1 MEEGEL
7 RALKEGD
14 LAAVRAFH
22 AACFRPLYTFC
33 YYRLGR
39 DHHATEEVVQE
50 TLVLGLKRIADYE
63 PRKSDIHTW
72 LAWLARNGI
81 RHANAERRRFVVLE
95 PGHVEAA
102 EPPDEEPPLE
112 TAELVGV
119 ALERLP
125 EHYRT
130 VLEKKYVRGE
140 SVRSIAESTATSEQ
154 AVQSLLARAR
164 DAFRR
169 AFEGVA
175 GARAPG
181 IKAEESV

>member
-1 MEEGEL
+1 MEDGEL
-7 RALKEGD
+7 RALKRGD
-14 LAAVRAFH
+14 LAAVHAFH

-33 YYRLGR
+33 HYRLGR

-50 TLVLGLKRIADYE
+50 TLVLGLERIAHYE
-63 PRKSDIHTW
+63 PAKSDIHTW
-72 LAWLARNGI
+72 LAWLARKAI
-81 RHANAERRRFVVLE
+81 RRADAERRLFGVLE
-95 PGHVEAA
+95 PGNVEAP
-102 EPPDEEPPLE
+102 EPPGEESPLE
-112 TAELVGV
+112 SSELVGV

-125 EHYRT
+125 VHYRT

-140 SVRSIAESTATSEQ
+140 SVRSIAEASATSEQ

-175 GARAPG
+175 GGLKR
-181 IKAEESV
+181 EESI